1 MKKLSIKSEILI
13 QSVSKEIEII
23 TKRIFAIKNA
33 FYKTNNINL
42 RKRLSNE
49 YSFLFNR
56 FIDLNSKVFLFK
68 NINKDNLSY
77 SSILFEKYRR
87 CEKLI
92 FQNNNLF
99 FV

>member
-1 MKKLSIKSEILI
+1 MKSEILI

-33 FYKTNNINL
+33 FYQTNNINL

-56 FIDLNSKVFLFK
+56 FLDLKSKVFLFERK
-68 NINKDNLSY
+68 NKNNFSY
-77 SSILFEKYRR
+77 SSILLEKYTR

>member
-1 MKKLSIKSEILI
+1 MKSEII
-13 QSVSKEIEII
+13 VQSVLIEIEII
-23 TKRIFAIKNA
+23 TKRIFSIKNS
-33 FYKTNNINL
+33 FYHTNNIKL

-49 YSFLFNR
+49 YFDLFNK
-56 FIDLNSKVFLFK
+56 FIDLRSKVFLF
-68 NINKDNLSY
+68 NSQNKKYISY
-77 SSILFEKYRR
+77 SSILHENYSR

>member
-1 MKKLSIKSEILI
+1 MKSEILV
-13 QSVSKEIEII
+13 QSVSIEIEII
-23 TKRIFAIKNA
+23 TKRIFSIKNS
-33 FYKTNNINL
+33 FYQTNNTKL

-49 YSFLFNR
+49 YFYLFNKFIDLRPKVFLFNR
-56 FIDLNSKVFLFK
+56 QSKEY
-68 NINKDNLSY
+68 LSY
-77 SSILFEKYRR
+77 SSILHEKYSR

>member
-1 MKKLSIKSEILI
+1 MKSEILI

-33 FYKTNNINL
+33 FHQTNNINL

-49 YSFLFNR
+49 YSFLFKS
-56 FIDLNSKVFLFK
+56 FLDLKSKVLLFERK
-68 NINKDNLSY
+68 NKDNYSY
-77 SSILFEKYRR
+77 SSILHEKYSR

>member
-1 MKKLSIKSEILI
+1 MKSEILI
-13 QSVSKEIEII
+13 QSLSKEIEII
-23 TKRIFAIKNA
+23 SKRIFAIKNA
-33 FYKTNNINL
+33 FYQTNNINL

-77 SSILFEKYRR
+77 SSILCEKYRR

>member
-1 MKKLSIKSEILI
+1 MKSEIII
-13 QSVSKEIEII
+13 QSVSIEIEII
-23 TKRIFAIKNA
+23 TKRIFAIKNS
-33 FYKTNNINL
+33 FYQTNNIKL

-49 YSFLFNR
+49 YFDLFNKFIDLKSKVLLFNR
-56 FIDLNSKVFLFK
+56 Q
-68 NINKDNLSY
+68 NKEYLSY
-77 SSILFEKYRR
+77 SSILHEKYSR

>member
-1 MKKLSIKSEILI
+1 MKSEII
-13 QSVSKEIEII
+13 VQSVSIEIENI
-23 TKRIFAIKNA
+23 TKRIFSIKNS
-33 FYKTNNINL
+33 FCQTNNIKL

-49 YSFLFNR
+49 FFYLFYKFIDLKSKVLLFNR
-56 FIDLNSKVFLFK
+56 Q
-68 NINKDNLSY
+68 NKEYLCY
-77 SSILFEKYRR
+77 SSILHEKYSR

>member
-1 MKKLSIKSEILI
+1 MKSEILV
-13 QSVSKEIEII
+13 QSVSLEIEII
-23 TKRIFAIKNA
+23 TKRIFSIKNS
-33 FYKTNNINL
+33 FCQTNNIKL

-49 YSFLFNR
+49 YFYLFNKFIDLKSKVLLFNR
-56 FIDLNSKVFLFK
+56 Q
-68 NINKDNLSY
+68 NKDHISY
-77 SSILFEKYRR
+77 SSILHEKYSR

>member
-1 MKKLSIKSEILI
+1 MKSEILI

-33 FYKTNNINL
+33 FYQTNNIIL
-42 RKRLSNE
+42 KKRLSNE

-56 FIDLNSKVFLFK
+56 FLDLKSKVFLFK
-68 NINKDNLSY
+68 RKNKNNLSY
-77 SSILFEKYRR
+77 SSILYEKYSR

>member
-1 MKKLSIKSEILI
+1 MKSEILI
-13 QSVSKEIEII
+13 QSVSNDIENI
-23 TKRIFAIKNA
+23 TKRIFAIRNA
-33 FYKTNNINL
+33 FYKTNNMNL

-49 YSFLFNR
+49 YSYLSNRFTDLKSIVFLFN
-56 FIDLNSKVFLFK
+56 VK
-68 NINKDNLSY
+68 NKENLSY
-77 SSILFEKYRR
+77 SSILYENFSR

>member
-1 MKKLSIKSEILI
+1 MKSEILL
-13 QSVSKEIEII
+13 QSVSIEIENI
-23 TKRIFAIKNA
+23 TKRIFSIKNS
-33 FYKTNNINL
+33 FYQTNNIKL

-49 YSFLFNR
+49 YFYLFNK
-56 FIDLNSKVFLFK
+56 FVDLRLKVLLL
-68 NINKDNLSY
+68 NKRKKEHLSY
-77 SSILFEKYRR
+77 SSILNEKYSR

>member
-1 MKKLSIKSEILI
+1 MKSEILI
-13 QSVSKEIEII
+13 QSLSKDIEII

-33 FYKTNNINL
+33 FYQTNNINL
-42 RKRLSNE
+42 KKRLSNE

-77 SSILFEKYRR
+77 SSILCEKYRR

>member
-1 MKKLSIKSEILI
+1 MKSEILI
-13 QSVSKEIEII
+13 QSVSQEIEII
-23 TKRIFAIKNA
+23 TKRIFAIKNS
-33 FYKTNNINL
+33 FNQTNNINL

-49 YSFLFNR
+49 YSFLFKR
-56 FIDLNSKVFLFK
+56 FLDLKSKVFLFERK
-68 NINKDNLSY
+68 NKNYISY
-77 SSILFEKYRR
+77 SSILYEKYSR

>member
-1 MKKLSIKSEILI
+1 MKSEII
-13 QSVSKEIEII
+13 VQSVLIEIEII
-23 TKRIFAIKNA
+23 TKRVFSIKNS
-33 FYKTNNINL
+33 FYQTNNINL

-49 YSFLFNR
+49 YFYLFNR
-56 FIDLNSKVFLFK
+56 FVDLRLKVFLL
-68 NINKDNLSY
+68 NKRKKEHLSY
-77 SSILFEKYRR
+77 ASILHEKYSR

>member
-1 MKKLSIKSEILI
+1 MKSEILI

-33 FYKTNNINL
+33 FYQTNNIIL
-42 RKRLSNE
+42 KKRLSNE

-56 FIDLNSKVFLFK
+56 FLDLKSKVFLFK
-68 NINKDNLSY
+68 RKNKNNLSY
-77 SSILFEKYRR
+77 SSILYEKYSR

-92 FQNNNLF
+92 FQSNSLF

>member
-1 MKKLSIKSEILI
+1 MKSEIII
-13 QSVSKEIEII
+13 QSVFIEIEVI
-23 TKRIFAIKNA
+23 TKRIFSIKDS
-33 FYKTNNINL
+33 FYQTNNIKL

-49 YSFLFNR
+49 YFYLFNKFIDLRSKLFLFNSQ
-56 FIDLNSKVFLFK
+56 N
-68 NINKDNLSY
+68 NKDLSY
-77 SSILFEKYRR
+77 SSILHEKYRR

>member
-1 MKKLSIKSEILI
+1 MKSEILV
-13 QSVSKEIEII
+13 QSVSIEIENI
-23 TKRIFAIKNA
+23 TKRIFSIKNS
-33 FYKTNNINL
+33 FYKTNDIKL

-49 YSFLFNR
+49 YYYLFNK
-56 FIDLNSKVFLFK
+56 FIDLKSKVFLF
-68 NINKDNLSY
+68 NRQNNDHLSY
-77 SSILFEKYRR
+77 SSILHEKYSR

>member
-1 MKKLSIKSEILI
+1 MKSEILI
-13 QSVSKEIEII
+13 QSVSREIEII

-33 FYKTNNINL
+33 FNQTNNINL

-49 YSFLFNR
+49 YSFLFKR
-56 FIDLNSKVFLFK
+56 FLDLKSKVFLFERENK
-68 NINKDNLSY
+68 NNLSY
-77 SSILFEKYRR
+77 SLILYEKYSR

-92 FQNNNLF
+92 FQSNNLF

>member
-1 MKKLSIKSEILI
+1 MKSEILV
-13 QSVSKEIEII
+13 QSVLREIEII
-23 TKRIFAIKNA
+23 TKRIFSIKNS
-33 FYKTNNINL
+33 FYKTNNIKL

-49 YSFLFNR
+49 YLYLFNN
-56 FIDLNSKVFLFK
+56 FINLRSKVFLF
-68 NINKDNLSY
+68 NSQNKENLSY
-77 SSILFEKYRR
+77 SSILLEEYNR

>member
-1 MKKLSIKSEILI
+1 MKSEILI
-13 QSVSKEIEII
+13 QSVLQEIEII
-23 TKRIFAIKNA
+23 TKRIFAIKNS
-33 FYKTNNINL
+33 FNQTNNINL

-49 YSFLFNR
+49 YSFLFKR
-56 FIDLNSKVFLFK
+56 FLDLKSKVFLFERK
-68 NINKDNLSY
+68 NKNNLSY
-77 SSILFEKYRR
+77 SSILYEKYSR

>member
-1 MKKLSIKSEILI
+1 MKSEILI

-23 TKRIFAIKNA
+23 AKRIFAIKNA
-33 FYKTNNINL
+33 FYQTNNINL

-49 YSFLFNR
+49 YYFLFNR

-77 SSILFEKYRR
+77 SSILCEKYRR